1 MRQQQKQHQRQDLPT
16 ATGESQSRLRTA
28 RTEAGL
34 SQVELAVRAG
44 IQPGLL
50 CRYERGV
57 APSQKNADRLAKAL
71 CVATESLFPDFDRL
85 RPY

>member
-1 MRQQQKQHQRQDLPT
+1 MGREPC
-16 ATGESQSRLRTA
+16 RLRAA
-28 RTEAGL
+28 RTGAGL
-34 SQVELAVRAG
+34 SQIELAVKAG

-57 APSQKNADRLAKAL
+57 APCQRNALRLARAL
-71 CVATESLFPDFDRL
+71 GCAVEEVFPAFGNL

>member
-1 MRQQQKQHQRQDLPT
+1 MP
-16 ATGESQSRLRTA
+16 AAGEGRSRLRAA
-28 RTEAGL
+28 RTGAGL
-34 SQVELAVRAG
+34 SQVELAVMAG

-57 APSQKNADRLAKAL
+57 APGQKNADRLAKAL
-71 CVATESLFPDFDRL
+71 GVAIESLFPDFDRL